1 MDHIELT
8 HFKQQGCHQ
17 HRERQ
22 LMRNWLRQR
31 LEANDVPGKF
41 MLSSVLMVKVIETV
55 PSGCVPDKQKPGQGW
70 SNGSSSLNGIK
81 NESC

>member
-17 HRERQ
+17 RRERQ

-41 MLSSVLMVKVIETV
+41 CKLGLTQKNNYVGGGPELRKIELKFFKFST
-55 PSGCVPDKQKPGQGW
+55 P
-70 SNGSSSLNGIK
+70 
-81 NESC
+81 